1 MAADLHDE
9 YQQYLAR
16 FDAAIEGTVEVGAFA
31 KYKGKLVKKMAPHA
45 SRSHERLVASL
56 TQSQLGTYIGVLR
69 RLVDANNEL
78 GRAPLHLK

>member
-1 MAADLHDE
+1 MKWRNAPHDL
-9 YQQYLAR
+9 R
-16 FDAAIEGTVEVGAFA
+16 A
-31 KYKGKLVKKMAPHA
+31 KLWRLTTAGNKLVKKMAPHA